1 MSVNVACPGQGSRNL
16 WRGLILGM
24 VFVLTATGCQRHE
37 EQSHLAPLP
46 KGELAVRLLVLH
58 GPGGTAMALVP
69 VYING
74 QGPFT
79 FALDT
84 GASHTLIDRE
94 IADRL
99 NLEAVGEPVETT
111 GVSAEA
117 EALPVRV
124 QKWRVGDIKLPPRT
138 LITLRMAEP
147 SRRFKLQGL
156 LGSDILSQFG
166 VVQID
171 YKGQV
176 LTLRPK

>member
-1 MSVNVACPGQGSRNL
+1 MNTHQIGLGHYLRNL
-16 WRGLILGM
+16 WRGLVLGM
-24 VFVLTATGCQRHE
+24 LFVLTATGCRRGGE
-37 EQSHLAPLP
+37 ETHLAPLP

-74 QGPFT
+74 KGPFT

-84 GASHTLIDRE
+84 GASHTLIDRD
-94 IADRL
+94 IAEQL

-117 EALPVRV
+117 EAIPVRV
-124 QKWRVGDIKLPPRT
+124 RNWRVGDIKLPART

-147 SRRFKLQGL
+147 NRRFKLQGL

-166 VVQID
+166 VVEIN
-171 YKGQV
+171 YNGQV

>member
-1 MSVNVACPGQGSRNL
+1 
-16 WRGLILGM
+16 
-24 VFVLTATGCQRHE
+24 
-37 EQSHLAPLP
+37 
-46 KGELAVRLLVLH
+46 
-58 GPGGTAMALVP
+58 MALVP

-94 IADRL
+94 IANQL
-99 NLEAVGEPVETT
+99 NLKAVGEPVETT

-117 EALPVRV
+117 EAIPVRV
-124 QKWRVGDIKLPPRT
+124 EKWRVGDIELPPRT

-171 YKGQV
+171 YTGQV